1 MRLVIPLIENIKSS
15 LGCLVCMLLVFLSYN
30 PLVMAVDDGD
40 IGEKTRAQLDVA
52 LTIPDTIRFSI
63 EVDFDKEEISS
74 SGDIIRETD
83 ACIFFNGGGSYSII
97 ATTDNKNFR
106 LKKNGDGD
114 GVGFVAYWSSTL
126 GKKGRKPLR
135 YGVPLTG
142 QTIDSVETERCLSG
156 KGRGNSNF
164 SIQIPKSSV
173 GKVRTGSYRT
183 TISVVISPD

>member
-1 MRLVIPLIENIKSS
+1 MRFSFSHIVLTLLFMS
-15 LGCLVCMLLVFLSYN
+15 LSMVA
-30 PLVMAVDDGD
+30 MAVEDGD
-40 IGEKTRAQLDVA
+40 VGEKTTGQTDVR

-63 EVDFDKEEISS
+63 EVDFDREATSPA
-74 SGDIIRETD
+74 GDIIRETE

-97 ATTDNKNFR
+97 ATTDNKDFK
-106 LKKNGDGD
+106 LKKPGNGDGVD
-114 GVGFVAYWSSTL
+114 FVAYWSSTQ
-126 GKKGRKPLR
+126 GRAGRKPLL

-142 QTIDSVETERCLSG
+142 QTIDDIETENCLKG

-164 SIQIPKSSV
+164 SIQIPKSSA